1 VGADERRVLET
12 VMVDEQVTT
21 PEGERVRPPV
31 HRWLWYALGGSL
43 PARHSTWVLYDT
55 TTKSWGLRHVA
66 RSLVQMSIPT
76 ILVLALVPSGWAL
89 RLAVVGGGLF
99 LGLIFSLAYMAET
112 TEQRVIKAGYRPGT
126 AVRAREQSSFGAQR
140 AESARKRAAAAK
152 RAARYR
158 QRTGGR

>member
-1 VGADERRVLET
+1 MT
-12 VMVDEQVTT
+12 EQQGTQ
-21 PEGERVRPPV
+21 PAGERVRPPV

-43 PARHSTWVLYDT
+43 PARHSTWVLHDT
-55 TTKSWGLRHVA
+55 TTRTWGLRHVA
-66 RSLVQMSIPT
+66 RSLVQMAIPT
-76 ILVLALVPSGWAL
+76 AVVLAVVPAGWAL
-89 RLAVVGGGLF
+89 RLAVVAGGVF

-126 AVRAREQSSFGAQR
+126 AVHARERASIEAQR

-158 QRTGGR
+158 QRTGGRPG